1 MLVQFRKQLR
11 GIEEEVKR
19 LTTLDDTGEELFTPI
34 RTMLEILNAFA
45 EQKNYEKRKKEKA
58 QK

>member
-11 GIEEEVKR
+11 GIEEELKR
-19 LTTLDDTGEELFTPI
+19 VTTLEDADEELFTPN

-45 EQKNYEKRKKEKA
+45 EESCLHLIEQCWRY
-58 QK
+58 